1 MSTYEKI
8 TCKYCFK
15 KTAFILKHLAKDKDC
30 RLAYN
35 ETELNAFRMYSK
47 NITDTNKKI
56 RARNKYDS
64 EKEAKKYKEKKYDKV
79 RRAEKYL
86 ENKCKIAKQY
96 RRDKKMFAEYYQRN
110 KHKIRVN
117 CKDQNSIAYNYDP
130 KKVAFHS
137 TNYELLDAC
146 FKIVVEI
153 VVETFYETLLH
164 DAKAIITSGYE
175 KSITSFPKDVDKD
188 KEITKKARAFY
199 EEERYKSQLKTV
211 ISKAKKYAWNKMY
224 MGKFDESFKKMC
236 QLANDDSETCNN
248 VTDAERKQI
257 DKEKIL
263 KLSGHGNFY
272 EKISNLTLLEIKNQ
286 YQLRLWSYR
295 KELKKSVSD
304 SNFRNKKAAK
314 NKIKYQIQYLKKT
327 NSLSEE
333 MKNEFKRIKIGIEVA
348 YQGIEIQLTETVEE
362 TKRIEKYFTLVKQMF
377 ENIKVDEVWEENDLF
392 LDLLNI
398 PCNCLVCRTN
408 DHKRHWC
415 ARVVDQRWKE
425 QRDDY
430 TCPGCQKLIHK
441 DVFKRHHSVCAI
453 NKNCK
458 SW

>member
-8 TCKYCFK
+8 TCKYCYK
-15 KTAFILKHLAKDKDC
+15 KTAFILKHLAKDRDC

-35 ETELNAFRMYSK
+35 ETELNALRLYSK
-47 NITDTNKKI
+47 NITDANKRN
-56 RARNKYDS
+56 RARNQYDS
-64 EKEAKKYKEKKYDKV
+64 EKEAKKYQEKKKAK
-79 RRAEKYL
+79 RAQKYL
-86 ENKCKIAKQY
+86 EKRCKIAKQY
-96 RRDKKMFAEYYQRN
+96 RRDKKKFAEYYQRN
-110 KHKIRVN
+110 KHKMGVYFKN
-117 CKDQNSIAYNYDP
+117 QNSIAYNYDP
-130 KKVAFHS
+130 KKVATHS
-137 TNYELLDAC
+137 ANYELLDAC
-146 FKIVVEI
+146 FQNVFKMVVEK
-153 VVETFYETLLH
+153 FYKTILN
-164 DAKAIITSGYE
+164 DAKTITTSGTE
-175 KSITSFPKDVDKD
+175 KNVASFSKDVE
-188 KEITKKARAFY
+188 KENMKNATAFY
-199 EEERYKSQLKTV
+199 EEERYKSPLKTV
-211 ISKAKKYAWNKMY
+211 ISKAEKYAWNKMY

-236 QLANDDSETCNN
+236 QLANDDSEICNN
-248 VTDAERKQI
+248 VTDAESNKI

-263 KLSGHGNFY
+263 KLSGHGDFY
-272 EKISNLTLLEIKNQ
+272 EQISNLTHLEIKKQ
-286 YQLRLWSYR
+286 YQMRLWSYR

-304 SNFRNKKAAK
+304 SNLRNKKAAK

-348 YQGIEIQLTETVEE
+348 FQGIEIQLTETVEE
-362 TKRIEKYFTLVKQMF
+362 AKRTEKYFTLVKQMF
-377 ENIKVDEVWEENDLF
+377 DDIRVHEIWEENDLF

-415 ARVVDQRWKE
+415 ARVVNQRWKE
-425 QRDDY
+425 KRDDY

-441 DVFKRHHSVCAI
+441 DIFKIHHSVCAI